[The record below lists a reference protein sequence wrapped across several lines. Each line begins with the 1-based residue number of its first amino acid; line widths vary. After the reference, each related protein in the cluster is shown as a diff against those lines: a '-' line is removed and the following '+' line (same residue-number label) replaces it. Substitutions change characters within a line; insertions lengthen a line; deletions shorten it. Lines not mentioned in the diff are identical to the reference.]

1 MKIINIQYFFQIV
14 ALNESLQSVRTEQQ
28 SLDHE
33 LDFVSGQ
40 QRELEELLVPL
51 ERELSNVIITD
62 PEREQT
68 YYYFYFLSFLNLY
81 FY

>member
-1 MKIINIQYFFQIV
+1 MSENNALQIV
-14 ALNESLQSVRTEQQ
+14 ALNETLQSVRTEQQ

-33 LDFVSGQ
+33 LDFVLGQ
-40 QRELEELLVPL
+40 QRELEELLIPL

-68 YYYFYFLSFLNLY
+68 YYYIIIFLLSFV
-81 FY
+81 FSR

>member
-1 MKIINIQYFFQIV
+1 MSENNALQIV
-14 ALNESLQSVRTEQQ
+14 ALNETLQSVRTEQQ

-33 LDFVSGQ
+33 LDFVLGQ
-40 QRELEELLVPL
+40 QRELEELLIPL

-68 YYYFYFLSFLNLY
+68 YYYIIIFLLSFVFLR
-81 FY
+81 

>member
-1 MKIINIQYFFQIV
+1 M
-14 ALNESLQSVRTEQQ
+14 ALNETLQSVRTEQQ

-33 LDFVSGQ
+33 LDFVLGQ
-40 QRELEELLVPL
+40 QRELEELLIPL

-68 YYYFYFLSFLNLY
+68 YYYIIIFLLSFVFLQ
-81 FY
+81 